1 MKAGRSQTIHD
12 LDFEEE
18 RSEEFV
24 EFFEWK
30 DCFYENKI
38 TNSVIR
44 LYARTWK
51 FGKDPQDKSHLWK
64 ITIQPVDNA
73 IVLAETPI
81 LVDWCEKDKIKDYI
95 KNSHQF
101 ADYKELS
108 SPPKRKKKV
117 KKS

>member
-1 MKAGRSQTIHD
+1 M
-12 LDFEEE
+12 
-18 RSEEFV
+18 
-24 EFFEWK
+24 
-30 DCFYENKI
+30 
-38 TNSVIR
+38 VIR

-73 IVLAETPI
+73 VVLAETPI
-81 LVDWCEKDKIKDYI
+81 LVDWCEKDEIKDYI
-95 KNSHQF
+95 KNSPQF